1 MKIKIGLIIL
11 ALLLQGC
18 TQEFN
23 KEFSKPNIHDSLPG
37 ATAAD
42 EMKVKPYIKYDSA
55 YLGKKVDYSSTRQSL
70 LAKKVTIN
78 SYEPTDL
85 NTVLDVLLAQ
95 TGVSHRVNLAM
106 PAQKGGTNEKVDIE
120 AHSINFSGTFEEFMR
135 YISALYDV
143 NAILD
148 ENNILKLDAYSVY
161 AIKLDFY
168 GENNKFEASLDLSN
182 DAVSSGGLEGKSET
196 KFESSFWDDVED
208 MAEKYV
214 SSGMYSVFKDA
225 SIVTLTGRPSE
236 YRVLSDVLKKYQ
248 DDNNRQFVV
257 TYKIFTLNK
266 EKMEEYGAGLNMSYV
281 DGGSSVIVDTA
292 LMDMIG
298 GGMTVAAGAD
308 RALSIDAKL
317 NALYSLTGSKVLQSG
332 SFLTRNNTPIPLN
345 MTNSQHY
352 VSGRTRTVNKESGDE
367 DVEIETA
374 EIITG
379 TSFIITPR
387 VMTDGRVEVTSGFTK
402 SQLNSIDVFDTV
414 QLPNVTTTEMFNSTA
429 VNPGSLLMVAK
440 YELNELSKDKQY
452 QMFGYGQN
460 TDDQEST
467 VVMVVGI
474 DYYRTPL
481 NR

>member
-1 MKIKIGLIIL
+1 MKTKIGFMIL
-11 ALLLQGC
+11 TLLLQGC
-18 TQEFN
+18 AGSFN
-23 KEFSKPNIHDSLPG
+23 KHFSRSNVKDALPG
-37 ATAAD
+37 ATSAD
-42 EMKVKPYIKYDSA
+42 EMKVKPYIKYDTA
-55 YLGKKVDYSSTRQSL
+55 YLGKKVDYSSTRQHL
-70 LAKKVTIN
+70 LAKKVAIN

-95 TGVSHRVNLAM
+95 TGVSHRINLDIPGVKGADAGKVN
-106 PAQKGGTNEKVDIE
+106 VE
-120 AHSINFSGTFEEFMR
+120 AHSINFTGTFEEFMR
-135 YISALYDV
+135 YVSALYDV
-143 NAILD
+143 KTYLD
-148 ENNILKLDAYSVY
+148 ENNILKIDAFSVY

-182 DAVSSGGLEGKSET
+182 DAVSSGGLAGKSET
-196 KFESSFWDDVED
+196 KFESSFWDDVEN

-214 SSGMYSVFKDA
+214 SSGMYSIFKDA

-236 YRVLSDVLKKYQ
+236 YKVLSDVLKKYQ

-281 DGGSSVIVDTA
+281 DGGSSVIIDTA
-292 LMDMIG
+292 IMDMLG
-298 GGMTVAAGAD
+298 GGMTIAGGAD

-332 SFLTRNNTPIPLN
+332 SFVTRNNTPIPLN

-352 VSGRTRTVNKESGDE
+352 VSGRTRTVNKDSGDE

-440 YELNELSKDKQY
+440 YEMNELSKNKQY
-452 QMFGYGQN
+452 QMLGYGQSTEDN
-460 TDDQEST
+460 EHT

-474 DYYRTPL
+474 DYYRAPL

>member
-1 MKIKIGLIIL
+1 MKSKIVLIAMFFI
-11 ALLLQGC
+11 LQGC
-18 TQEFN
+18 AEKFN
-23 KEFSKPNIHDSLPG
+23 KEFSRDS
-37 ATAAD
+37 ATAALEGAMSAD
-42 EMKVKPYIKYDSA
+42 EMKVKPYVKYDTA
-55 YLGKKVDYSSTRQSL
+55 YLGKKVDYSSTRQNL
-70 LAKKVTIN
+70 LAKKVSIN

-85 NTVLDVLLAQ
+85 NTVMEAVLAQ
-95 TGVSHRVNLAM
+95 TGVSHRINLAI
-106 PAQKGGTNEKVDIE
+106 PSEKGSSTGNVEIGPR
-120 AHSINFSGTFEEFMR
+120 SINFNGTFEEFMR
-135 YISALYDV
+135 YLSALYDV
-143 NAILD
+143 SAVLD
-148 ENNILKLDAYSVY
+148 ENNILKIDAFSVY

-182 DAVSSGGLEGKSET
+182 DAVSNGGLKGKSET
-196 KFESSFWDDVED
+196 KFESTFWDDVED
-208 MAEKYV
+208 MADKYV
-214 SSGMYSVFKDA
+214 SSGMYSIFKDA

-236 YRVLSDVLKKYQ
+236 YKALSDVLAKYQ
-248 DDNNRQFVV
+248 NDNNRQFVV

-266 EKMEEYGAGLNMSYV
+266 EKMEEYGAGLNMNYQ
-281 DGGSSVIVDTA
+281 DGGSSVVIDTA
-292 LMDMIG
+292 MMGMLG
-298 GGMTVAAGAD
+298 GGMTVVAGAD

-332 SFLTRNNTPIPLN
+332 SFVTRNNVPIPLN

-352 VSGRTRTVNKESGDE
+352 VSGRTRTVNNDSGEE
-367 DVEIETA
+367 DIEIETS

-429 VNPGSLLMVAK
+429 INPGSLLMVAK
-440 YELNELSKDKQY
+440 YDLNELSKDKQY
-452 QMFGYGQN
+452 MMLGYGEN
-460 TDDQEST
+460 ANDNEST

-474 DYYRTPL
+474 DYYRAPL

>member
-298 GGMTVAAGAD
+298 GG
-308 RALSIDAKL
+308 
-317 NALYSLTGSKVLQSG
+317 
-332 SFLTRNNTPIPLN
+332 
-345 MTNSQHY
+345 
-352 VSGRTRTVNKESGDE
+352 
-367 DVEIETA
+367 
-374 EIITG
+374 
-379 TSFIITPR
+379 
-387 VMTDGRVEVTSGFTK
+387 
-402 SQLNSIDVFDTV
+402 
-414 QLPNVTTTEMFNSTA
+414 
-429 VNPGSLLMVAK
+429 
-440 YELNELSKDKQY
+440 
-452 QMFGYGQN
+452 
-460 TDDQEST
+460 
-467 VVMVVGI
+467 
-474 DYYRTPL
+474 
-481 NR
+481 